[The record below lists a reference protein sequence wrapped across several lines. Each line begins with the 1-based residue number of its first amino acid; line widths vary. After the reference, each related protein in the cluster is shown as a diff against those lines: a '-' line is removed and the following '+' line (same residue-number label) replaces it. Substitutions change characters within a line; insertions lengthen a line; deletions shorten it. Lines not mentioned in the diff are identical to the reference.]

1 MNRRIFKETLP
12 ELAVAVL
19 FIISGC
25 AKVSSP
31 SGGPRDKEPPVILKS
46 EPLPGTKNFREKEIV
61 VTFNEFIVLDN
72 INEKF
77 MMSPPAKTKPRI
89 FIRGKSLHVQFQDEL
104 KDSTTYTLYFQDAIR
119 DLNEGNPIDNYQHVF
134 STGPVIDS
142 LSVTGNVY
150 NAFNLEVP
158 ENTLVLLYKNLADTS
173 VKKQLPDYITRVEKN
188 GEFRIDNV
196 SGGKYRL
203 YALKDADNS
212 KNFNLPN
219 EAFAFSGE
227 PVIISPDKNYLPK
240 IRDSVVVKSGEQAKA
255 EKPPVE
261 GEYKLFLF
269 EPEKKQRYLTSSGR
283 KMPYQLLYTL
293 SLPPDSMKFK
303 LFIPDAPAGSYFI
316 EKNVTKDTITVWLTD
331 STLYSKPQIET
342 IVTFPF
348 TDTLGTDTYK
358 TDTIMM
364 RYLAPRAPRV
374 KVRRN
379 TYKFS
384 TGITG
389 GSYAPVKLILFR
401 SETPFRQPD
410 TSRILLYEILKEE
423 RKRIPYTIYRDTA
436 NSCLCVM
443 TADLQ
448 QGNSY
453 LFIADSAA
461 FGNIYGENNDSTAIR
476 FNVRLPD
483 SYGKLTITTE
493 NYQGRAVIQLL
504 GSDEKLVRET
514 LMKEPGV
521 IEFPFLEKGLYRL
534 KVIYDLNGDGKWTT
548 GDFSAGRQPE
558 PVSYYPSELDVKANW
573 EINQKWDI
581 GKMYY
586 KEQKLRRAQKTTR

>member
-1 MNRRIFKETLP
+1 MSRRIIRETIP

-19 FIISGC
+19 LIISGC

-31 SGGPRDKEPPVILKS
+31 SGGPRDREPPVILKS
-46 EPLPGTKNFREKEIV
+46 EPLPGTKNFRGKEIV
-61 VTFNEFIVLDN
+61 VTFNEFIILDK

-77 MMSPPAKTKPRI
+77 MVSPPVKTKPRI

-119 DLNEGNPIDNYQHVF
+119 DLNEGNPINNYQHVF

-158 ENTLVLLYKNLADTS
+158 EDVLVLLYKSLADS
-173 VKKQLPDYITRVEKN
+173 SARKQIPDYITRAEKN
-188 GEFRIDNV
+188 GQFRIDNV

-219 EAFAFSGE
+219 EAFAFLNE
-227 PVIISPDKNYLPK
+227 PVLITPEKNYLP
-240 IRDSVVVKSGEQAKA
+240 IRKDSVEVKTAEQIKT

-261 GEYKLFLF
+261 GEFRLFLF

-283 KMPYQLLYTL
+283 KMPYQLVYTL
-293 SLPPDSMKFK
+293 SLPPDSMMFR
-303 LFIPDAPAGSYFI
+303 LIIPDAPSGSYFI
-316 EKNVTKDTITVWLTD
+316 EKNVTNDTIKVWLTD

-342 IVTFPF
+342 IVTFPY
-348 TDTLGTDTYK
+348 TDTLGVDTYK

-364 RYLAPRAPRV
+364 RYLAPRAARV
-374 KVRRN
+374 KVKRN
-379 TYKFS
+379 PYRFT

-389 GSYAPVKLILFR
+389 GSYAPVNRIFFK

-423 RKRIPYTIYRDTA
+423 KSRIPYNIYRDTS

-448 QGNSY
+448 QGKSY

-483 SYGKLTITTE
+483 SYGKLTVTTE
-493 NYQGRAVIQLL
+493 NYEGNVIIQLL
-504 GSDEKLVRET
+504 GSDEKTIREVR
-514 LMKEPGV
+514 MAEPGS
-521 IEFPFLEKGLYRL
+521 IGFPFLEKGLYRL
-534 KVIYDLNGDGKWTT
+534 KVIYDLSGDGKWTT
-548 GDFSAGRQPE
+548 GDFSTGRQPE
-558 PVSYYPSELDVKANW
+558 PVSYYPAELDVKVNW
-573 EINQKWDI
+573 EINQTWDI
-581 GKMYY
+581 GKMNY
-586 KEQKLRRAQKTTR
+586 KEYKLRKAQKPSR

>member
-19 FIISGC
+19 LIISGC

-46 EPLPGTKNFREKEIV
+46 EPLPGTKNFKGKEIV
-61 VTFNEFIVLDN
+61 VTFNEFIILDN

-119 DLNEGNPIDNYQHVF
+119 DLNEGNPINNYQHVF

-212 KNFNLPN
+212 KNFNLAN
-219 EAFAFSGE
+219 ESFAFGSE
-227 PVIISPDKNYLPK
+227 PVLISPDKNYLPK
-240 IRDSVVVKSGEQAKA
+240 SRDSVVVKSGEQAKA

-261 GEYKLFLF
+261 GEFKLFLF

-283 KMPYQLLYTL
+283 KMPYQFVYTL

-303 LFIPDAPAGSYFI
+303 LYIPDASSGSYFI

-379 TYKFS
+379 TYKFN

-389 GSYAPVKLILFR
+389 GTYAPVKYIQFR

-410 TSRILLYEILKEE
+410 TSRILLYELLKEE
-423 RKRIPYTIYRDTA
+423 KKRIPYTIYRDTA

-476 FNVRLPD
+476 FTVRLPD
-483 SYGKLTITTE
+483 SYGKLAVTTE
-493 NYQGRAVIQLL
+493 NYQGRVIIQLL
-504 GSDEKLVRET
+504 GSDEKLVREKIMT
-514 LMKEPGV
+514 EPGV

>member
-1 MNRRIFKETLP
+1 MSRRFIRETIP
-12 ELAVAVL
+12 ELAVSVL
-19 FIISGC
+19 LIISGC

-31 SGGPRDKEPPVILKS
+31 SGGPRDREPPVILKS
-46 EPLPGTKNFREKEIV
+46 EPLPGTKNYRGKEIV
-61 VTFNEFIVLDN
+61 VTFNEYIILDK

-77 MMSPPAKTKPRI
+77 MVSPPVKTKPRI
-89 FIRGKSLHVQFQDEL
+89 FIRGKSLHVQFLDEL

-150 NAFNLEVP
+150 SAFNLEVP
-158 ENTLVLLYKNLADTS
+158 ENVLVLLYKSLADSS
-173 VKKQLPDYITRVEKN
+173 VRKQLPDYITRVEKN
-188 GEFRIDNV
+188 GQFRIDNV

-212 KNFNLPN
+212 KNYNLPN
-219 EAFAFSGE
+219 EEFAFLNE
-227 PVIISPDKNYLPK
+227 PVLINPDKNYMPVSK
-240 IRDSVVVKSGEQAKA
+240 DSVKVKSAEQIKT

-261 GEYKLFLF
+261 GEFRLLLF
-269 EPEKKQRYLTSSGR
+269 ESEKKQRYLTSSGR
-283 KMPYQLLYTL
+283 KMPYQFVYTL
-293 SLPPDSMKFK
+293 SLPPDSMVFE
-303 LFIPDAPAGSYFI
+303 LQIQDAPSDSYFV
-316 EKNVTKDTITVWLTD
+316 EKNAARDTITVWLTD

-348 TDTLGTDTYK
+348 TDTLGIDTYK
-358 TDTIMM
+358 TDTIIM

-374 KVRRN
+374 KARRN
-379 TYKFS
+379 PYRFS
-384 TGITG
+384 TGITS
-389 GSYAPVKLILFR
+389 GSYAPVNYIYFK

-410 TSRILLYEILKEE
+410 TSRIFLFEMLKDDKV
-423 RKRIPYTIYRDTA
+423 RMPYNIYRDTS

-448 QGNSY
+448 QGKSY

-483 SYGKLTITTE
+483 SYGKLTVTTE
-493 NYQGRAVIQLL
+493 NYEGSVIVQLL
-504 GSDEKLVRET
+504 GSDEKLVREVR
-514 LMKEPGV
+514 MNKPGS

-534 KVIYDLNGDGKWTT
+534 KVIYDLNGDGEWTT
-548 GDFSAGRQPE
+548 GDFFTGRQPE
-558 PVSYYPSELDVKANW
+558 PVSYYPSELDVKVNW
-573 EINQKWDI
+573 EINQTWDI
-581 GKMYY
+581 GRMNY
-586 KEQKLRRAQKTTR
+586 KEHKLRRAQKTSR